1 MDPGTN
7 LSCVSISVYSAMF
20 LRILTL
26 IKSISHI
33 FRYMI
38 INVFFVM
45 MNVQLSVITLV
56 LWEEVFFLEITAN
69 KIFFTKPIMQSLS
82 FVFIVNKAQIDP
94 KMSMLTCQ
102 TTDRPH
108 CVWKLCLYVTARSE
122 YLNEARWN
130 VNQHSCGIFLPL
142 WANWS
147 IFLWNYSILFSMN
160 FLRCWGG
167 EFV

>member
-26 IKSISHI
+26 IQSISHI

-38 INVFFVM
+38 INFFFVM
-45 MNVQLSVITLV
+45 MNVQLSVMRRG
-56 LWEEVFFLEITAN
+56 FFLEITAN

-108 CVWKLCLYVTARSE
+108 CVWKLRLYVTARSE

-130 VNQHSCGIFLPL
+130 VSQHSCGIFLPL
-142 WANWS
+142 WADWS
-147 IFLWNYSILFSMN
+147 FFLWNYSILFSMN

-167 EFV
+167 EFVQ

>member
-7 LSCVSISVYSAMF
+7 LSGVSISVYSAMF

-38 INVFFVM
+38 INFFFVM

-94 KMSMLTCQ
+94 KWVCWHVRPQTDHTVSESCVFTLQLGLNISTKLDEMLVNTVVVFFC
-102 TTDRPH
+102 P
-108 CVWKLCLYVTARSE
+108 CGLI
-122 YLNEARWN
+122 EASFYEITPYCSPWT
-130 VNQHSCGIFLPL
+130 S
-142 WANWS
+142 
-147 IFLWNYSILFSMN
+147 
-160 FLRCWGG
+160 
-167 EFV
+167 

>member
-7 LSCVSISVYSAMF
+7 LSGVSISVYSAMF

>member
-7 LSCVSISVYSAMF
+7 LSGVSISVYSAMF

-56 LWEEVFFLEITAN
+56 L
-69 KIFFTKPIMQSLS
+69 
-82 FVFIVNKAQIDP
+82 
-94 KMSMLTCQ
+94 
-102 TTDRPH
+102 
-108 CVWKLCLYVTARSE
+108 
-122 YLNEARWN
+122 
-130 VNQHSCGIFLPL
+130 
-142 WANWS
+142 
-147 IFLWNYSILFSMN
+147 
-160 FLRCWGG
+160 
-167 EFV
+167 